1 MILDTLKSKA
11 WMLAACA
18 AGLLLITQTVRL
30 SAARAELAT
39 ATTTLAKERQHR
51 AEESQTRLQVAL
63 DDARAVFRKQEI
75 HTTTQTEIANAQAKQ
90 DRARTAAVAAARAD
104 ADGLRLQIA
113 AYTATSARGEAQG
126 NTAACLDL
134 RNRTATLG
142 DLLRQA
148 DSLAEEFA
156 GSAELHADHVRALKE
171 IVANDRKLMEP

>member
-1 MILDTLKSKA
+1 MGGFLHEKEDFCGA
-11 WMLAACA
+11 W
-18 AGLLLITQTVRL
+18 R
-30 SAARAELAT
+30 
-39 ATTTLAKERQHR
+39 
-51 AEESQTRLQVAL
+51 
-63 DDARAVFRKQEI
+63 
-75 HTTTQTEIANAQAKQ
+75 
-90 DRARTAAVAAARAD
+90 AAARAD

-156 GSAELHADHVRALKE
+156 GSAELHADQVRALKE